1 MLPFANSRALR
12 SALAF
17 LTTLPIP
24 GGDLDGADFAGAGRW
39 FALVG
44 VVIGAILVVVAWLTT
59 WLWPREVAAALVV
72 AAWVALTGGLHLDG
86 ALDSFDAL
94 AAAVAP
100 TRRLEILKDVH
111 AGTFAVVGA
120 VLLLLLKWTAVAP
133 LIDSRPVS
141 LLLPPVAGR
150 AAMAWAQR
158 RWPYARPEGLGRL
171 LPPVSG
177 ALVFNGLPLVL
188 AALVLG
194 LRGLLSAAVA
204 LVLAH
209 LLARWIAGR
218 LGGGLTG
225 DSYGTVCELTELA
238 TLLALTVSVGA
249 IP

>member
-1 MLPFANSRALR
+1 MGTRGSLR

-24 GGDLDGADFAGAGRW
+24 ADDLDSADFAGAGRW

-44 VVIGAILVVVAWLTT
+44 VVIGATLVALAWLTT
-59 WLWPREVAAALVV
+59 RLWPRELAAALAV

-94 AAAVAP
+94 AAAVPPA
-100 TRRLEILKDVH
+100 RRLEILKDVH

-120 VLLLLLKWTAVAP
+120 VLLLLLKWVAVAA
-133 LIDSRPVS
+133 LIESRPVG

-158 RWPYARPEGLGRL
+158 HWPYARPQGLGTL
-171 LPPVSG
+171 LPAVPG
-177 ALVFNGLPLVL
+177 ALWLNGITL
-188 AALVLG
+188 ALVALALG
-194 LRGLLSAAVA
+194 PHGLLAAAVA
-204 LVLAH
+204 LSLAH
-209 LLARWIAGR
+209 LLASWIAGR

-225 DSYGTVCELTELA
+225 DSYGTVCELTELS
-238 TLLALTVSVGA
+238 TLLALTVSIGTLS
-249 IP
+249 